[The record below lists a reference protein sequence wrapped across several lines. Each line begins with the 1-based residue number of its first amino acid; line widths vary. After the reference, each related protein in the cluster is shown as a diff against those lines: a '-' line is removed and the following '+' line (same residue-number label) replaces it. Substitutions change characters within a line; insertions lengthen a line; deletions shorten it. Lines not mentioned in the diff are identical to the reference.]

1 LFWRTLIGCQPQA
14 FETHFLFAHSDNL
27 HGDGQM
33 TGTEFVKGDT
43 VRLKSGGP
51 FMTVTN
57 IGERHGEPAVW
68 CMWFDQKNNRMED
81 TFPPEALEKVTKPT
95 GGVRVV
101 RG

>member
-1 LFWRTLIGCQPQA
+1 LLSGYPQA
-14 FETHFLFAHSDNL
+14 FKTHFLIAQSDNL
-27 HGDGQM
+27 HGELKM

-51 FMTVTN
+51 IMTVSNTGDRL
-57 IGERHGEPAVW
+57 GEHAVW
-68 CMWFDQKNNRMED
+68 CMWFDPKNNRTED

-95 GGVRVV
+95 GGIYVGRTG